1 MISLSPLRLPSPS
14 FNQNAISSQI
24 AATAVTPRM
33 LLKLAACTLMSMPF
47 TSDTVSDVAFSTIGA
62 SDGDSSNT
70 PATNLNACPACIC
83 VAAKIGRMPRSP
95 GASMC
100 RQSQHAAR

>member
-47 TSDTVSDVAFSTIGA
+47 TSDETALGCGYTRVTDSARWTEYPPIRVPSYFYSEMALRVSS
-62 SDGDSSNT
+62 
-70 PATNLNACPACIC
+70 
-83 VAAKIGRMPRSP
+83 
-95 GASMC
+95 
-100 RQSQHAAR
+100 